1 MRGPGVIDVVSLQGR
16 SVAVLGLGRAGLAA
30 AKALKRSNAD
40 VWAWDDDAGV
50 RRAAAGEGVPLVDLS
65 ACDWSDVAA
74 LVQSPGIPHTHPSPH
89 PVAALARR
97 AGCEIIDDVEL
108 LARSQRD
115 ARYIGITGT
124 NGKSTTTALIGHVL
138 GAAGQRIEVGGNIGT
153 PALAMEPLD
162 ADGTYVLEMSSYQ
175 LELSPSVTFD
185 VAVLLNISPDHLER
199 HGGMGGYVAA
209 KKMIFQGQTPAHTAI
224 VCIDDAHCRSIFEDL
239 DAAGGQA
246 VIPVSGHARAA
257 GGVFVFDGVLHD
269 DTEGRAAPV
278 MDLRGLTT
286 LPGSHNWQNSA
297 AAYAAAKVAGAT
309 PRLIVEG
316 IGTYSGLAH
325 RQELV
330 RIIGGIAYVNDSKA
344 TNADAA
350 AKALACYDNVYW
362 IAGGQAKHG
371 GPEGLEPF
379 MGRIR
384 HAFLIGDAAAAFAE
398 SLRGKVDITL
408 CGDLE
413 TAVARASDAALL
425 DGSEDAVVLL
435 SPACASFDQFAHFE
449 ARGDAFRIF
458 VEALPAGPSGG
469 ADGGQPGGR
478 PS

>member
-1 MRGPGVIDVVSLQGR
+1 MIEVVSLQGR

-40 VWAWDDDAGV
+40 VWAWDDDAEV
-50 RRAAAGEGVPLVDLS
+50 RRAAAGEGVPLVDLH
-65 ACDWSDVAA
+65 ACEWSDVAA

-89 PVAALARR
+89 PVAAQARA
-97 AGCEIIDDVEL
+97 AGCEIIGDVEL

-115 ARYIGITGT
+115 AKYIGVTGT

-138 GAAGQRIEVGGNIGT
+138 RAAGRRIEVGGNIGT
-153 PALAMEPLD
+153 PALAMEPLGSE
-162 ADGTYVLEMSSYQ
+162 GTYVLEMSSYQ

-185 VAVLLNISPDHLER
+185 VAVLLNISPDHLQR
-199 HGGMGGYVAA
+199 HGGMSGYVAA
-209 KKMIFQGQTPAHTAI
+209 KKTIFQGQTAAHTAI

-239 DAAGGQA
+239 DAAGGRA
-246 VIPVSGHARAA
+246 VIPVSGHARAG

-269 DTEGRAAPV
+269 DTEDRAASV
-278 MDLRGLTT
+278 MDLRGLTK
-286 LPGSHNWQNSA
+286 LPGAHNWQNSA
-297 AAYAAAKVAGAT
+297 AAYAAAKAAGAA
-309 PRLIVEG
+309 PRLIAEG

-330 RIIGGIAYVNDSKA
+330 RIVDGIAYVNDSKA

-371 GPEGLEPF
+371 GLQGLEPF

-384 HAFLIGDAAAAFAE
+384 RAFLIGDAAPVFADT
-398 SLRGKVDITL
+398 LRGMVDISL
-408 CGDLE
+408 CGDLV
-413 TAVARASDAALL
+413 TAVRRARDTALR
-425 DGSEDAVVLL
+425 DGFEDAVVLL
-435 SPACASFDQFAHFE
+435 SPACASFDQFANFE
-449 ARGDAFRIF
+449 ARGDAFRAL
-458 VEALPAGPSGG
+458 VEALPARHAGG
-469 ADGGQPGGR
+469 ADGRQPGGR

>member
-1 MRGPGVIDVVSLQGR
+1 MRGPGVIEVVSLQGR
-16 SVAVLGLGRAGLAA
+16 SVAVLGLGRAGLAT
-30 AKALKRSNAD
+30 AKALKRGNAD
-40 VWAWDDDAGV
+40 VWAWDDDAEA
-50 RRAAAGEGVPLVDLS
+50 RRVAAGEGVPLVDLH
-65 ACDWSDVAA
+65 ACEWSDVAA

-89 PVAALARR
+89 PVAALARQ
-97 AGCEIIDDVEL
+97 AGCEIIGDVEL

-124 NGKSTTTALIGHVL
+124 NGKSTTTALIDHVL

-153 PALAMEPLD
+153 PALAMEPLGS
-162 ADGTYVLEMSSYQ
+162 DGTYVLEMSSYQ

-199 HGGMGGYVAA
+199 HRGMSGYVAA
-209 KKMIFQGQTPAHTAI
+209 KKMIFQGQTAAHTAI

-239 DAAGGQA
+239 DAASGQA

-286 LPGSHNWQNSA
+286 LPGAHNWQNSA
-297 AAYAAAKVAGAT
+297 AAYAAAKAAGAA
-309 PRLIVEG
+309 PRLIAEG

-330 RIIGGIAYVNDSKA
+330 SIVDAIAYVNDSKA
-344 TNADAA
+344 TNADAS

-362 IAGGQAKHG
+362 IVGGQAKHG
-371 GPEGLEPF
+371 GLQGLEPL

-384 HAFLIGDAAAAFAE
+384 HAFLIGEAAPAFAD
-398 SLRGKVDITL
+398 SLRGKVDISL
-408 CGDLE
+408 CGDLA
-413 TAVARASDAALL
+413 TAVWRARDTAVRE
-425 DGSEDAVVLL
+425 GFEDAVVLL
-435 SPACASFDQFAHFE
+435 SPACASFDQFANFE
-449 ARGDAFRIF
+449 ARGDAFRAL
-458 VEALPAGPSGG
+458 VEAMPAGRAGE